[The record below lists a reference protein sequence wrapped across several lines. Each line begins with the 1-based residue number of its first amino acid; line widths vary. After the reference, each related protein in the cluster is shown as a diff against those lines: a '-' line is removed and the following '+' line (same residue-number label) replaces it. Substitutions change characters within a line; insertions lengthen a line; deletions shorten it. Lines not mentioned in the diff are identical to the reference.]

1 MKFLGSTINQVFLAS
16 FAMVDLCFGATQLGT
31 DIDGEAQY
39 DLSGESVSLSADGST
54 VAIGAIG
61 NDGNGSYSAGHV
73 RIYQYINSSWQ
84 LLGADI
90 DGEGGGFG
98 DSVSLSSDGST
109 VAIGAGTNNSVR
121 IYQYINSSWQQVG
134 TDIDGEAS
142 GDGSGWSVSLSA
154 DGSTVAI
161 GARFNGGN
169 GSSSGHVRVYQ
180 YIDSSW
186 VQLGTDIDGE
196 AQGDSSG
203 FSVSLSDDGST
214 VAIGAP
220 SNDDNG
226 DGSGHVRVY
235 RYINSS
241 WQQLGTDI
249 DGEAQSDSSGYSVS
263 LSSDG
268 STVAIGA
275 RLNDG
280 NGSSSGHVRV
290 YQYINSSW
298 VQFGTDIDGEAQ
310 YDLSGSSV
318 SLSADG
324 STVAIGALGNGGN
337 GGNGSYSGHV
347 RIYQFINSSWV
358 QLGTDIDGEA
368 AGDFSGSSVSL
379 SADGST
385 VAIGANG
392 NDGNG
397 TDSGHVRVFS
407 LGLSNDNFEGRAELG
422 GVSDVVISGSLD
434 TATSQWAAGEPDL
447 SDYAQYWWAEDDL
460 TVWYEWTAPAGVSW
474 ATFSVSGPNVPTVL
488 SAYTGDQ
495 LPALSR
501 AALNR
506 RELVSLPNRVTFA
519 VTPGTSYQIRVA
531 CDGQDVEYYNWNN
544 LWAEPIDLNFE
555 LELVTMGSPST
566 PDEYVRR
573 GRGYLQT
580 GDAIDLSRAGDDF
593 ESALDLDQTHQ
604 EALFLNALTR
614 LLQLESESASDVLLA
629 QLGVTRN
636 GALRAGGTFTMPL
649 DFEGDP
655 LPSPGSRSGQA
666 IGWITDH
673 FIPRL
678 ESVRANFD
686 LITDNDFRTD
696 LTSSET
702 GSSDVYLD
710 RGDILAAKAAT
721 HGLEMIL
728 HLIFSYDLDVSLE
741 TCYILDKS
749 GVVDAETV
757 LSTFTNLLEFGS
769 SDKRLEFAMAMR
781 AMQQDYLAAKN
792 FILYQRGNPEGL
804 ISEGVRLDSLD
815 EADASQALSLAVNSL
830 DGEVDYRGNVVNL
843 SRLVATDTS
852 LRGFLPQFRGS
863 KVVPDTIPDPTFDGI
878 LPGLSSEEIDNRIY
892 QLEELWGMSQYA
904 EQFGYYLEQIGLPGA
919 PFSDADGDGSSN
931 FQEWLRASDI
941 AMNNVMWQDLTHNA
955 LSNGGNEV
963 QLSFVR
969 RKDISHWQLVVEVS
983 DDLVT
988 WDSSGAQIEMVGSP
1002 LNNGDGFS
1010 ETVTYRLTDAASL
1023 AEMKFLRVAAK
1034 PKL

>member
-1 MKFLGSTINQVFLAS
+1 MKCILSTVNQVLLAS
-16 FAMVDLCFGATQLGT
+16 FAMVDLCFGAAQLGT
-31 DIDGEAQY
+31 DIDGEAQN
-39 DLSGESVSLSADGST
+39 DNSGSSVSISADGST
-54 VAIGAIG
+54 VAIGAIY
-61 NDGNGSYSAGHV
+61 NEDNGTYSGHV
-73 RIYQYINSSWQ
+73 RIYQ
-84 LLGADI
+84 
-90 DGEGGGFG
+90 
-98 DSVSLSSDGST
+98 
-109 VAIGAGTNNSVR
+109 
-121 IYQYINSSWQQVG
+121 
-134 TDIDGEAS
+134 
-142 GDGSGWSVSLSA
+142 
-154 DGSTVAI
+154 
-161 GARFNGGN
+161 
-169 GSSSGHVRVYQ
+169 
-180 YIDSSW
+180 
-186 VQLGTDIDGE
+186 
-196 AQGDSSG
+196 
-203 FSVSLSDDGST
+203 
-214 VAIGAP
+214 
-220 SNDDNG
+220 
-226 DGSGHVRVY
+226 
-235 RYINSS
+235 YINSS

-249 DGEAQSDSSGYSVS
+249 DGEAQYDNSGY
-263 LSSDG
+263 
-268 STVAIGA
+268 
-275 RLNDG
+275 
-280 NGSSSGHVRV
+280 
-290 YQYINSSW
+290 
-298 VQFGTDIDGEAQ
+298 
-310 YDLSGSSV
+310 SV

-324 STVAIGALGNGGN
+324 STVAIGAPYNDGNGDG
-337 GGNGSYSGHV
+337 SGHV
-347 RIYQFINSSWV
+347 RVYQYIDSSWQ

-368 AGDFSGSSVSL
+368 QYDLSGYSVSI

-385 VAIGANG
+385 VAIGALF
-392 NDGNG
+392 NDGSG
-397 TDSGHVRVFS
+397 SDAGHVRVFS

-580 GDAIDLSRAGDDF
+580 GDASDLSRAGDDF

-1034 PKL
+1034 PRL